1 MSLVRDVEIMSIADF
16 TKQTEKSLTPF
27 WQTNL
32 LDAIFYTLLILSIAF
47 FTFYPWT
54 VNVASYM
61 RQSKGPFVFFPVFAA
76 AAVVYAYLNL
86 RCGKGEFVVIT
97 AQVDSNNETLPPVAS
112 TEEARSVFGYALP
125 VFFLHTL
132 CLLLPALP
140 IYLFAT
146 TVSGLPFTVCW
157 AGIGL
162 IFALALCTR
171 LIGFLLLLLFGR
183 DSLFAY
189 FLSRMLL
196 ALLLFATILAGAAY
210 NPLRCLYAL
219 HVGGVA
225 PAWSWNDAYWRCM
238 ALITASLPLLAFLC
252 HIQQR
257 WKRKHRAQPRQLAP
271 RRQRFPKR

>member
-27 WQTNL
+27 WQANL
-32 LDAIFYTLLILSIAF
+32 LDAIVYSLLILSIVF
-47 FTFYPWT
+47 FMFYPWT

-61 RQSKGPFVFFPVFAA
+61 RQSKGPFVFFPVFAT

-97 AQVDSNNETLPPVAS
+97 AHVDAHNETLPPVVS
-112 TEEARSVFGYALP
+112 TEEARPVFGYALP
-125 VFFLHTL
+125 IFFLHTL
-132 CLLLPALP
+132 WLLLPALP
-140 IYLFAT
+140 IYLLAT
-146 TVSGLPFTVCW
+146 AVSGLPFTACW

-162 IFALALCTR
+162 IFALALCAR

-183 DSLFAY
+183 GSLFAY
-189 FLSRMLL
+189 FLSRTLL
-196 ALLLFATILAGAAY
+196 ALLLFATILTGSAY
-210 NPLRCLYAL
+210 NPLRCLYDL
-219 HVGGVA
+219 HVGVT

-238 ALITASLPLLAFLC
+238 TLITASLPLLAFLC
-252 HIQQR
+252 YLQQK
-257 WKRKHRAQPRQLAP
+257 WTRKNAAQLRQPTP